1 MTDKDHKEPAPRALQ
16 KRSVETRSRII
27 HAAAEIFDEK
37 GYAAASI
44 SMILERAQLT
54 KGALYHHFNTKE
66 QIAEALLAVQVPMSR
81 IRPQESKWQE
91 SIDTSFIYA
100 RLLQSH
106 PEARAGVR
114 LSIDGG
120 VPSDLDVYGP
130 TRQWIELATYLMTQ
144 VDELGHL
151 SADWTPRSAAELIQ
165 SSFVG
170 AQLTSLQITGPLR
183 SDLNERIENMWKA
196 LLPGMATMSALKKGL
211 DYDADRW
218 NRIPWEEPPAG

>member
-1 MTDKDHKEPAPRALQ
+1 MTDKNHKEPAQRALQ

-44 SMILERAQLT
+44 SMILDRAQLT
-54 KGALYHHFNTKE
+54 KGALYHHFNTKD

-91 SIDTSFIYA
+91 VIDTSFAYA
-100 RLLQSH
+100 RLLQTH

-120 VPSDLDVYGP
+120 VPPDLDVYGP
-130 TRQWIELATYLMTQ
+130 TRQWIELVTYLMTQ
-144 VDELGHL
+144 VDSMGHL
-151 SADWTPRSAAELIQ
+151 SADWTPRSAAELLQ
-165 SSFVG
+165 STFVG
-170 AQLTSLQITGPLR
+170 AQMTSLQITGPLR
-183 SDLNERIENMWKA
+183 SDLHERIESMWKG

-211 DYDADRW
+211 DYEADRW
-218 NRIPWEEPPAG
+218 NRIRWEGPSAG